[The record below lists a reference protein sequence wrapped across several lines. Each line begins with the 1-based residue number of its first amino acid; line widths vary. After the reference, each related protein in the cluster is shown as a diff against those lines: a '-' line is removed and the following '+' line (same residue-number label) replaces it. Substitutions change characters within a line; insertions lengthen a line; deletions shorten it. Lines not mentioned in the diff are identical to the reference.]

1 MRRRSRSRSC
11 QRVASRGLLEWNGH
25 RFYHRGDGWQ
35 AGRVSGSYPRAADSR
50 RIGPGCRARHSGC
63 AATGG
68 NTMGLDLLIRNG
80 TIVDGSGAAR
90 YQGDVGI
97 RQGQIVEI
105 GRIRAGAERVI
116 DADGLIVAPGF
127 VDGHT
132 HMDAQVAWDRI
143 GSCSCWHG
151 VTTVIMGN
159 CGFALAPCRP
169 EEREWF
175 ARCLTAVEDIPTESM
190 LAGIDWTWET
200 FPEYLATVDRLPK
213 AINYGAYIGHS
224 ALRMY
229 VMGKRALSETATDAD
244 LARMAGAV
252 KEAIRAGA
260 MGFSSSRATTHV
272 TPDNTPVASRIA
284 DWAEVDRLVGAMGE
298 LGAGIFQVGPD
309 ISGGLAQRA
318 FLARLQRVAV
328 ESGRPVMFGTIAS
341 RQGDDPNP
349 WTYQLEYLDQC
360 AAAGARVWGQ
370 TTTRSINAIFSLKS
384 YLPFDVLPAWRELRR
399 LPLPE
404 QKRRLADPATR
415 RQLMAEEA
423 TMKPRDNVFQGGGA
437 ATTDPRRPDYGNLY
451 AMKDVNWNDPTVAQ
465 LAAAQGQHPVEVMID
480 LALENE
486 NQVFVQPLVNEHPDQ
501 VLGMLKHPRTLATF
515 SDSGAHVCQEMG
527 SSLQTHMLSYWVRAK
542 QAFTLEEA
550 VRKLTFDNASA
561 WDITDRGLLRAGYR
575 ADLVLFDEA
584 RVQPAMPTVE
594 ADLPGGAR
602 RLVQKAEGIAATIV
616 NGEVT
621 LEHGKPTGRL
631 PGALLRGPGA
641 RPA

>member
-1 MRRRSRSRSC
+1 
-11 QRVASRGLLEWNGH
+11 
-25 RFYHRGDGWQ
+25 
-35 AGRVSGSYPRAADSR
+35 
-50 RIGPGCRARHSGC
+50 
-63 AATGG
+63 
-68 NTMGLDLLIRNG
+68 MGLDLLIRDG

-97 RQGQIVEI
+97 QQGQIVEI

-116 DADGLIVAPGF
+116 EADGLIVAPGF

-200 FPEYLATVDRLPK
+200 FPEYLATVDHLPK

-229 VMGKRALSETATDAD
+229 VMGKRALSETATDED

-284 DWAEVDRLVGAMGE
+284 DWAEVDRLVGAMAE

-349 WTYQLEYLDQC
+349 WTYQLEYLDEC
-360 AAAGARVWGQ
+360 AAAGARMWGQ

-465 LAAAQGQHPVEVMID
+465 LAAARGKHPVEVMID

-584 RVQPAMPTVE
+584 RVKPAMPTVE

-641 RPA
+641 RRENVSAVS